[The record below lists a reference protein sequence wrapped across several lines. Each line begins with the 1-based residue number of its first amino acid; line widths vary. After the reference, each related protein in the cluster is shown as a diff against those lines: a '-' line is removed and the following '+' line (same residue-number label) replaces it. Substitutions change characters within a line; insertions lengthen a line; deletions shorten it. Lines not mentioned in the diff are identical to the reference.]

1 MPLLFPELDRET
13 APSAQPMNL
22 RQNPLL
28 AKQVDIVADLEKVAA
43 PTVFKRKRPT
53 HRRDLRDQRRLQ
65 SAAEALEGFGP
76 DVTIYGFTKG
86 QFSLIQLITEALKIT
101 GPGELTLSTWT
112 AANADV
118 SEVLA
123 FCEAGLVTR
132 ARWIVD
138 LTFTKR
144 SPQLAQRIRHI
155 FGDDAIRVAKNHS
168 KYALIGNDAW
178 KVCIHTSMNLN
189 HNPRF
194 ENFEIAHDPELY
206 AFHERIAD
214 EIWRKQSRAVDGMR
228 PYEIEKHFNADL

>member
-1 MPLLFPELDRET
+1 MTLLFPELAEET
-13 APSAQPMNL
+13 ATIAQPMNI

-43 PTVFKRKRPT
+43 PTVLKRAKPT
-53 HRRDLRDQRRLQ
+53 HRRELRDQRRLQ
-65 SAAEALEGFGP
+65 SAAEALAGFDR

-86 QFSLIQLITEALKIT
+86 QFSLIQLITEALRIT

-112 AANADV
+112 AANSDV

-123 FCEAGLVTR
+123 FCESGLVTR

-144 SPQLAQRIRHI
+144 SPQLAQRIRHV

-178 KVCIHTSMNLN
+178 RVCIHTSMNLN

-206 AFHERIAD
+206 EFHGAIAD
-214 EIWRKQSRAVDGMR
+214 EIWRKQGRAVESMR
-228 PYEIEKHFNADL
+228 PYEIERHFNADL